1 MRFTNILLVLDSG
14 VGNSFALERALRLA
28 RIENAKLTVCDVVES
43 IPGDYRRLIMAIT
56 PHELT
61 ESIVAD
67 RHENIDALLASID
80 SKGVSVDTR
89 VLTGKAHIE
98 IAKLVKRHD
107 YDLVIKPIVSQRAA
121 RTRTI
126 ARRHRELMRHC
137 PCPVWLVNVADLS
150 EDSCVIAALDMPHD
164 GEISTR
170 LNEEIL
176 KIARSIALATFRPLH
191 IVHTWTLSG
200 EGHLRARGT
209 TESNRE
215 VDAMVAREAANRMA
229 WLRATVFTTRSDSEE
244 IATDYLAPK
253 LHALKGETSNV
264 LPDIAE
270 ELGAGLI
277 VMGTAART
285 GLPGMLIGNTSEAL
299 VHRSDS
305 SLLIVREP
313 ETPHALLA
321 GQKALS
327 EIKNFDHAAYSR

>member
-28 RIENAKLTVCDVVES
+28 RIENAKPTVCDVVES
-43 IPGDYRRLIMAIT
+43 IPGDYRRLITAIT
-56 PHELT
+56 PRELT
-61 ESIVAD
+61 ATVVAD
-67 RHENIDALLASID
+67 RHENIEVLLASVD
-80 SKGVSVDTR
+80 RKGVTIDTR
-89 VLTGKAHIE
+89 ILTGKAHIE
-98 IAKLVKRHD
+98 IAELVRTHG
-107 YDLVIKPIVSQRAA
+107 YDLVIKPIVSQRAT
-121 RTRTI
+121 RNRTI

-150 EDSCVIAALDMPHD
+150 EDSCVIAALDMPGD

-176 KIARSIALATFRPLH
+176 KISRSIALATFRPLH
-191 IVHTWTLSG
+191 IVHAWTLSG

-209 TESNRE
+209 TDSNRE
-215 VDAMVAREAANRMA
+215 VDAMVAREATNRMA
-229 WLRATVFTTRSDSEE
+229 WLRAAVFTTRSDSEE

-253 LHALKGETSNV
+253 LHTLKGETSTV

-270 ELGAGLI
+270 QLRAGLI

-285 GLPGMLIGNTSEAL
+285 GLPGLLIGNTSEAL

-313 ETPHALLA
+313 EAPQTHVA
-321 GQKALS
+321 GHRELS
-327 EIKNFDHAAYSR
+327 GTADFDRAGL